1 MLDRAECLTGH
12 SELFLTY
19 IELSVELTG

>member
-12 SELFLTY
+12 SELFFNLY
-19 IELSVELTG
+19 WA